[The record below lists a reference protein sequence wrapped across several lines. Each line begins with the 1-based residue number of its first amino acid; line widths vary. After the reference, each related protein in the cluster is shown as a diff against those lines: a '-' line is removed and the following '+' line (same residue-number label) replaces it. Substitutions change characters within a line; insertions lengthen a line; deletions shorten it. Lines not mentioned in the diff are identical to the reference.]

1 MIIMVNY
8 DTYRILEVSGNK
20 YDANH
25 PLEIGVNQSSVKT
38 TIIVPDIFTAGRYYF
53 RGVNSVISGIVQT
66 DTDRPAYIEANLKDG
81 EIGSGTLTLLSVHGI
96 EANFPYSIKHV
107 PLYETDIDLSK
118 VDTSGLV
125 TKDTFNSTVS
135 RLDADISKG
144 DTDLRLDLE
153 ALSGRFTQL
162 SSEVNVELDAF
173 EEALGKIETEVKN
186 LADDVD
192 GFDARITNAENAAS
206 SANTVAQAASTAAG
220 KAQTTADEA
229 KAATTQLEAKIGQLE
244 TDVESAEVTA
254 NTAKTTADE
263 AKTSAE
269 DAVQRAI
276 NARLEANKANDGVK
290 SAQTDIDKLKTD
302 VESGLNSLNALDGR
316 LTAAEG
322 NITTLSGKV
331 TAAETSISGLETT
344 TGHLTDNLDQVYS
357 TVNDTVIPK
366 LDEYEPRITQAQTDA
381 TQALENA
388 SNASEEAAQAQNV
401 ADNAITG
408 ITSLNAKINNLKVVE
423 EFEGIPVTQ
432 TLPENGNAIFHDVPA
447 GKLAFVIEFP
457 VSTQI
462 TSISIR
468 AYKNAPNSYASY
480 NINFSAPGRVPDGFV
495 LYMWLDAISREFEY
509 ALSNY
514 IDTFPTCLKFSA
526 DAVASNDPIRI
537 DFSFIGAAKSGATIK
552 AYPITTSL

>member
-25 PLEIGVNQSSVKT
+25 PLEIGVNQSGVKT

-144 DTDLRLDLE
+144 GTDLRLDLE

-220 KAQTTADEA
+220 K
-229 KAATTQLEAKIGQLE
+229 
-244 TDVESAEVTA
+244 
-254 NTAKTTADE
+254 
-263 AKTSAE
+263 
-269 DAVQRAI
+269 
-276 NARLEANKANDGVK
+276 
-290 SAQTDIDKLKTD
+290 
-302 VESGLNSLNALDGR
+302 
-316 LTAAEG
+316 
-322 NITTLSGKV
+322 
-331 TAAETSISGLETT
+331 
-344 TGHLTDNLDQVYS
+344 
-357 TVNDTVIPK
+357 
-366 LDEYEPRITQAQTDA
+366 AQTDA

>member
-1 MIIMVNY
+1 MIAMVNY
-8 DTYRILEVSGNK
+8 NTYRILEVSSNK

-53 RGVNSVISGIVQT
+53 RGVNSVISGVVQT

-81 EIGSGTLTLLSVHGI
+81 EIGAGTLTLLSVHGI

-125 TKDTFNSTVS
+125 TKDTFNATVS

-144 DTDLRLDLE
+144 DNDLRLDLD

-162 SSEVNVELDAF
+162 SSEVNAELDAF
-173 EEALGKIETEVKN
+173 EESLGKIETEVKN
-186 LADDVD
+186 LADDVN

-229 KAATTQLEAKIGQLE
+229 KAALSVIDSKIGQLE

-276 NARLEANKANDGVK
+276 NARLEANKANDGLK
-290 SAQTDIDKLKTD
+290 IAQTDIDKLKTD
-302 VESGLNSLNALDGR
+302 VKGGLNSLNALDGR
-316 LTAAEG
+316 LTSAEG
-322 NITTLSGKV
+322 SITALSGKV

-357 TVNDTVIPK
+357 TVTNTITPELADH
-366 LDEYEPRITQAQTDA
+366 DERITQAQADA
-381 TQALENA
+381 TQAYDDA
-388 SNASEEAAQAQNV
+388 SNALADAAQAQGTAN
-401 ADNAITG
+401 NALDGVQALTQHV
-408 ITSLNAKINNLKVVE
+408 TALKVVE
-423 EFEGIPVTQ
+423 EFEGLPFTQ

-447 GKLAFVIEFP
+447 VKLAFVLEFP
-457 VSTQI
+457 VSSQI
-462 TSISIR
+462 TSISIT

-480 NINFSAPGRVPDGFV
+480 NINFSSPGRVPDGFV
-495 LYMWLDAISREFEY
+495 LYMWFDAISREFQY

-514 IDTFPTCLKFSA
+514 LDTFPTCLKFAA
-526 DAVASNDPIRI
+526 DAVSSTDTVRI
-537 DFSFIGAAKSGATIK
+537 DFSFIGAAKSGVTIK
-552 AYPITTSL
+552 AYPITTRL